1 MKNTNKNGLYHT
13 VAEAVRIEYDEKSG
27 AVYLVF
33 ELVDEDFKKRIKEDW
48 CSDIELELKDRK
60 LIIKEE

>member
-1 MKNTNKNGLYHT
+1 MKNSNKNALYHT

-33 ELVDEDFKKRIKEDW
+33 ELTDEDFKKRIKEDW
-48 CSDIELELKDRK
+48 TTDIEVELDGKK
-60 LIIKEE
+60 LILKEE

>member
-1 MKNTNKNGLYHT
+1 MNKSALYKV

-33 ELVDEDFKKRIKEDW
+33 ELTDEDFKKRIKENW
-48 CSDIELELKDRK
+48 VADIELELKDKK
-60 LIIKEE
+60 LILKEE